1 MKRLILASALVSTTA
16 LADPFI
22 IAQVIIPPLMY
33 EAYRE
38 DKAPAQ
44 KDPVTVLAT
53 GVGKTCEQALDN
65 AKVVAVE
72 KVAGLWLTAERN
84 TDGKK
89 YNEKITDYTGGVIS
103 SYTIVDNQCTKV
115 TIEAKVV
122 PRTNKIV
129 TGGADVSRETRNH
142 LQEKLYNEQK
152 RLLAIKEVD
161 NRSTAIYFKIKDIE
175 LTPQWMM
182 FTGDM
187 GFQEKWKQDYYDLKK
202 HAGKFNLDS
211 FDKPIFVNVKG
222 YENGR
227 EVYNQKFQL
236 NYDVKLFGVRD
247 NGEVVIYPDRKDRI
261 KLTFPVDSGKIM
273 AVDKFEVT
281 IL

>member
-1 MKRLILASALVSTTA
+1 
-16 LADPFI
+16 
-22 IAQVIIPPLMY
+22 
-33 EAYRE
+33 
-38 DKAPAQ
+38 
-44 KDPVTVLAT
+44 
-53 GVGKTCEQALDN
+53 
-65 AKVVAVE
+65 
-72 KVAGLWLTAERN
+72 
-84 TDGKK
+84 
-89 YNEKITDYTGGVIS
+89 
-103 SYTIVDNQCTKV
+103 
-115 TIEAKVV
+115 
-122 PRTNKIV
+122 
-129 TGGADVSRETRNH
+129 
-142 LQEKLYNEQK
+142 
-152 RLLAIKEVD
+152 
-161 NRSTAIYFKIKDIE
+161 
-175 LTPQWMM
+175 MM

-202 HAGKFNLDS
+202 QAGKFNLDS

-261 KLTFPVDSGKIM
+261 KLTFTVDSGKIM